1 MPDDKSAK
9 SKRVSTLGRREV
21 IKLGAGVAA
30 AGILEARAFAQ
41 QATLQGQ
48 QPGPPTAGL
57 DKAPSD
63 RVQHF
68 PDINESEEVITT
80 VQPGYVTKTGPGWVN
95 NSGRAYGNGPMDECT
110 RRIVEWVHGFSESD
124 LTASCIETIHYL
136 QNDTLGCLYG
146 GFESEPARI
155 NARLSQTMPGPCTVM
170 GYGIKTTYEMAAF
183 SNAAMIRH
191 TDFNATPHNNE
202 MFGGVLA
209 VGEALHSTGP
219 QVLAAMAIC
228 YEVVTAIGNTGQGS
242 YDPSGWDSPYHS
254 VGVAMACGKL
264 MGLNQDQ
271 LANAL
276 SLALVPHMPMYVCHI
291 GTQSMWKGTHSAEQV
306 RNGVWAAM
314 LAREGM
320 TGPCMPFE
328 GRDGLIAHIGPFTR
342 DLKFPTSPDGRLAI
356 ETIHRNGGGY
366 KRIATEGNNQNFHQ
380 NIAPQILAWTKPEEI
395 ESIDAKFH
403 YFGWQEICDPPKWDP
418 RNRETADHSAPYNVA
433 RMLLDGSIYLDSF
446 TKEKYMDPKVR
457 ELMARMTF
465 SPNKNPEYGGDIF
478 TVRKKSGEERTFYGG
493 TVKPMTRRLELSRF
507 AGDCYAAAFSRTV
520 LTSNGPTYRS
530 AGPKTASIVSA
541 SRTPPFREKIYTR
554 WCCIDRLSR
563 HVFPESGF

>member
-1 MPDDKSAK
+1 MPNNQTDDAK
-9 SKRVSTLGRREV
+9 KPVGTLGRRDLIRLGV
-21 IKLGAGVAA
+21 GAGAAA
-30 AGILEARAFAQ
+30 AGMLTAPAIFAQ
-41 QATLQGQ
+41 QAQ
-48 QPGPPTAGL
+48 QAPPAPTGGL
-57 DKAPSD
+57 DQAPSL
-63 RVQHF
+63 RLQHF
-68 PDINESEEVITT
+68 PDITESEEVITT
-80 VQPGYVTKTGPGWVN
+80 VQPGYITKTGAGWVN
-95 NSGRAYGNGPMDECT
+95 NSGRAFGNGPMDEST
-110 RRIVEWVHGFSESD
+110 RRIVDWVHGFSESD
-124 LTASCIETIHYL
+124 LTPSCLETINYL
-136 QNDTLGCLYG
+136 QHDTLGSLFG

-183 SNAAMIRH
+183 TNAAMIRH

-209 VGEALHSTGP
+209 VGEALHSTGS

-228 YEVVTAIGNTGQGS
+228 YEVVTAIGNTGQGD

-342 DLKFPTSPDGRLAI
+342 DLKLPTSPDGKLAI
-356 ETIHRNGGGY
+356 ETIHGNGGGY

-446 TKEKYMDPKVR
+446 TKEKYMDPKAR
-457 ELMARMTF
+457 ELMARITF
-465 SPNKNPEYGGDIF
+465 SPNKHSEYGGDIF

-493 TVKPMTRRLELSRF
+493 TVKPMTHEELKAKYYRI
-507 AGDCYAAAFSRTV
+507 AEFSRVDKAQADRAIEQWTNLKAVKDIGDAIQTV
-520 LTSNGPTYRS
+520 AKFGQPRPLSD
-530 AGPKTASIVSA
+530 
-541 SRTPPFREKIYTR
+541 RTPARI
-554 WCCIDRLSR
+554 S
-563 HVFPESGF
+563 